1 MKKIIDSKG
10 KLFGKLNIIDLLII
24 IVVLIL
30 ALSATKKLDE
40 TAAKKNTDK
49 TIVYTVKIQ
58 QVRQATVDALYKETE
73 GIIDFETKKA
83 IGDIVDIEVSKAIEP
98 LELVDGSYTTAQY
111 ENKFDMNVTMKVKGT
126 ETEDNYYTMDG
137 KTIIVGGGLNLYN
150 GYANISGVVSG
161 VEVIKE

>member
-111 ENKFDMNVTMKVKGT
+111 ENKFDMNVTMKLSL
-126 ETEDNYYTMDG
+126 ESSCY
-137 KTIIVGGGLNLYN
+137 
-150 GYANISGVVSG
+150 VSI
-161 VEVIKE
+161 E